1 MELSIDTSTRYA
13 GVALTESADII
24 KETSWHSASNHTVEL
39 AAAVAKML
47 KEEGKG
53 VDDIQAILVTAG
65 PGGFSALR
73 VGLGFAKG
81 LAESLDIP
89 LVGVSTLEVEAAR
102 YFDRQQAPLCPLLEV
117 GRERIA
123 WCLYEKTSTG
133 WHRSMN
139 EQVTTLEAMA
149 SAVPDGTLFCGEGAW
164 VTSARLHE
172 LVGSS
177 KTVLAEQPP
186 TRLLSVLATLG
197 QRVLSS
203 GAVSDRAAMEPN
215 YLRPPSITMP
225 STKHSKPQQRS
236 RKNIS

>member
-1 MELSIDTSTRYA
+1 VELCIDTSTRYA
-13 GVALTESADII
+13 GVALTESAAVI
-24 KETSWHSASNHTVEL
+24 KEISWHSARNHTVEL
-39 AAAVAKML
+39 AAAVAQML
-47 KEEGKG
+47 EEEGKG
-53 VDDIQAILVTAG
+53 VDEIQAILVTTG

-73 VGLGFAKG
+73 VGMGFAKG

-102 YFDRQQAPLCPLLEV
+102 YFDRQETPLCPMLEV

-123 WCLYEKTSTG
+123 WSTYKKTSTG
-133 WHRSMN
+133 WHQAMN
-139 EQVTTLEAMA
+139 EQVTTLEAMV

-164 VTSARLHE
+164 HTSARLQE
-172 LVGSS
+172 LAGSS

-197 QRVLSS
+197 RRVLLS
-203 GAVSDRAAMEPN
+203 GDVTDRTAMEPN

-225 STKHSKPQQRS
+225 STRHPKPQQGA
-236 RKNIS
+236 RKNMS